1 MERPMTN
8 IVTTND
14 ARVRVRYAETDQMG
28 VVYHSNYIIWFEVG
42 RVELLRAMGH
52 TYREMEADDIHLPV
66 VEVRCRYKQP
76 ARYDDDIVIRT
87 SLKNAREN
95 LIHFHYQVM
104 RAGDEQVL
112 AEGES
117 VHLVMDS
124 KGRRRRFSDKYLGP
138 FKAALQSCNRGHQD
152 ITGSQ

>member
-1 MERPMTN
+1 MTH
-8 IVTTND
+8 IVASND
-14 ARVRVRYAETDQMG
+14 AAVRVRYAETDQMG

-76 ARYDDDIVIRT
+76 AMYDDEIIIRT
-87 SLKNAREN
+87 SLQNVRES
-95 LIHFHYQVM
+95 LIHFHYEVF
-104 RAGDEQVL
+104 RAGETALL

-117 VHLVMDS
+117 IHLVMDGE
-124 KGRRRRFSDKYLGP
+124 GRRRRFSEKYWER
-138 FKAALQSCNRGHQD
+138 FKAAFQVK
-152 ITGSQ
+152 TGNQGFSG

>member
-1 MERPMTN
+1 MTN
-8 IVTTND
+8 IVATND

-76 ARYDDDIVIRT
+76 AKYDDDIVIRT
-87 SLKNAREN
+87 SLKNVRES
-95 LIHFHYQVM
+95 LIHFHYEVT
-104 RAGDEQVL
+104 RAGEEQVL

-124 KGRRRRFSDKYLGP
+124 KGRRTRFSEKYWIA
-138 FKAALQSCNRGHQD
+138 FRAAFQSRNGGNQD
-152 ITGSQ
+152 ITG